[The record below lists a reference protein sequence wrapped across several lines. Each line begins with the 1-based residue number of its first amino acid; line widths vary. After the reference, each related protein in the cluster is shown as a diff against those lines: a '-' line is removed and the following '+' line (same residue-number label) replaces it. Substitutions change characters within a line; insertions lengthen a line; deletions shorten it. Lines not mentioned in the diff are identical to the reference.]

1 MITLK
6 NLTLAYGEKTVID
19 SLDYEFPER
28 GIVVVKGASGAG
40 KTTLLRIISGLE
52 KNFNGELITPENF
65 RVALAFQEYRLFDS
79 LTALKN
85 LTEVLF
91 EKATPEDVSR
101 CLSMLRRLGIS
112 ESDARLLPRELSGG
126 MKQRVSLARA
136 FLREADALILDEPT
150 KELDAD
156 HVRSVLE
163 LIKEQSGDRLV
174 ILVTH
179 RESDIVALSEC
190 IVGKIVM

>member
-1 MITLK
+1 MIALK
-6 NLTLAYGEKTVID
+6 NLTLAYGEKTVIN

-28 GIVVVKGASGAG
+28 GIVVVSGASGAG

-52 KNFNGELITPENF
+52 KKFNGELITPENF

-136 FLREADALILDEPT
+136 FLSEADALLLDEPT
-150 KELDAD
+150 KELDAA
-156 HVRSVLE
+156 HVASVLE
-163 LIKEQSGDRLV
+163 VIREQSERRLV
-174 ILVTH
+174 ILVSH
-179 RESDIVALSEC
+179 RESDLAALSEN
-190 IVGKIVM
+190 IVGNIIM

>member
-6 NLTLAYGEKTVID
+6 NLTIAYGEKTVIY
-19 SLDYEFPER
+19 SLDYQFPER
-28 GIVVVKGASGAG
+28 GIVVVKGASGTG

-112 ESDARLLPRELSGG
+112 ESDASLLPRELSGG

-136 FLREADALILDEPT
+136 FLSEADALLLDEPT
-150 KELDAD
+150 KELDAA
-156 HVRSVLE
+156 HVASVLE
-163 LIKEQSGDRLV
+163 VIKEQSERRLV

-179 RESDIVALSEC
+179 RESDLSALSEN
-190 IVGKIVM
+190 IVGSIIM